1 MSPPN
6 PKRPPRSAPPSTADA
21 GEATAP
27 ADDVD
32 LPFDD
37 DEVAPLQADDPRP
50 QRVPQFP
57 VGPRR
62 PRRKAGGA
70 SRQERDREFPA
81 RFDSGEYEDPGH
93 ERACLYVERGP
104 GTGQLVPIKQG
115 VLMLGRASSS
125 DLRLQHP
132 SISRRHA
139 QLTRVGNRLTLKDV
153 GSQNGTY
160 VNRGR
165 LTGERELRSG
175 DEIALGNAVLRV
187 RGPGPM
193 VSRRAGEGRRASP
206 LRVGLSAQRLAI
218 LAAASS
224 GLVAVFLTLSA
235 VRLLREAP
243 PPAESAQNRAP
254 DIEVEMAREPT
265 PDASAANRARSEP
278 AKASSQTAP
287 RAASAAPGPRAAP
300 PGREP
305 RRVPKEAPV
314 KAAPTPSSPEPR
326 TTAPNPDAEAEIL
339 ARYEAGHVETALT
352 LARQEHVENLLRL
365 MERFQAAW
373 TAGQS
378 AMAARDTSAAIA
390 YFNEASMLDRQIA
403 QGWGDYAPRIRQALS
418 EAHLQLTQ
426 NP

>member
-6 PKRPPRSAPPSTADA
+6 PKRPPRSAPPSVAEG
-21 GEATAP
+21 GETTAP

-62 PRRKAGGA
+62 SRRHAAGA
-70 SRQERDREFPA
+70 SRQERDREFPT
-81 RFDSGEYEDPGH
+81 RFSSGEYEDPGH

-115 VLMLGRASSS
+115 VLTLGRASSS

-139 QLTRVGNRLTLKDV
+139 QLTRLGDRLLLKDV

-160 VNRGR
+160 VNRVR

-175 DEIALGNAVLRV
+175 DEIALGNALLRV

-193 VSRRAGEGRRASP
+193 PSRRGADGRRASP
-206 LRVGLSAQRLAI
+206 LRVGLSAQRLI
-218 LAAASS
+218 LLAAASS

-235 VRLLREAP
+235 VRLLRDEPPVEKSEAF
-243 PPAESAQNRAP
+243 RAREP
-254 DIEVEMAREPT
+254 DIEVEVTAEPPAPVPEAT
-265 PDASAANRARSEP
+265 PPTASAQALAEEARP
-278 AKASSQTAP
+278 
-287 RAASAAPGPRAAP
+287 
-300 PGREP
+300 
-305 RRVPKEAPV
+305 
-314 KAAPTPSSPEPR
+314 AAPTARPGRDTGRAVKEGSVKTAPKPPPPEPHA
-326 TTAPNPDAEAEIL
+326 APNPDAEAEVL
-339 ARYEAGHVETALT
+339 AQYESGHVEAALS
-352 LARQEHVENLLRL
+352 LARRERVENLALL
-365 MERFQAAW
+365 LERFQQAW
-373 TAGQS
+373 KAGQ
-378 AMAARDTSAAIA
+378 AALEARDAPAAVRH
-390 YFNEASMLDRQIA
+390 FTEAHALDRQIA
-403 QGWGDYAPRIRQALS
+403 QGWGAYAPRIRQALTQ
-418 EAHLQLTQ
+418 AQAQLKG
-426 NP
+426 P

>member
-6 PKRPPRSAPPSTADA
+6 PKRPPRSAPPSAVE
-21 GEATAP
+21 GETTAP

-62 PRRKAGGA
+62 SRRHAAGT

-81 RFDSGEYEDPGH
+81 RFSSGEYEDPGH

-115 VLMLGRASSS
+115 VLLLGRASSS

-139 QLTRVGNRLTLKDV
+139 QLTRLGNRLLLKDV

-160 VNRGR
+160 VNRVR
-165 LTGERELRSG
+165 LTGECELRSG
-175 DEIALGNAVLRV
+175 DEIALGNALLRV

-193 VSRRAGEGRRASP
+193 PSRRGADGRRSSP
-206 LRVGLSAQRLAI
+206 LRVGLSAQRLI
-218 LAAASS
+218 LLAAASS

-235 VRLLREAP
+235 VRLLRDAP
-243 PPAESAQNRAP
+243 PVEKSEEKSEPLRAREP
-254 DIEVEMAREPT
+254 DIEVEMTAEPT
-265 PDASAANRARSEP
+265 PSE
-278 AKASSQTAP
+278 STP
-287 RAASAAPGPRAAP
+287 RLEATRPAAPTAR
-300 PGREP
+300 PGRDTG
-305 RRVPKEAPV
+305 RAVKEGSA
-314 KAAPTPSSPEPR
+314 KAAPKPLAPEPQA
-326 TTAPNPDAEAEIL
+326 APNPDAEAEIL
-339 ARYEAGHVETALT
+339 AQYEAGHVEAALS
-352 LARQEHVENLLRL
+352 LARREHVENLALL
-365 MERFQAAW
+365 MERFQQTW
-373 TAGQS
+373 KAGQA
-378 AMAARDTSAAIA
+378 AMEAQDARAAVR
-390 YFNEASMLDRQIA
+390 YFTEAHALDRQIA
-403 QGWGDYAPRIRQALS
+403 QGWGAYAPRIRQAL
-418 EAHLQLTQ
+418 TQ
-426 NP
+426 AQSQVQGP